1 MYCLLVSKEMV
12 FYEKFYCKKIVNNK
26 QDYNGFVLLLSSESL
41 FDPDKI
47 DNIEASL
54 NAVKVSDKI
63 LIDQLFITGDEEN
76 RFISCE
82 LKNGKLDLKTA
93 RVVCPEKSFRM
104 ETVRWLHDNYCYV
117 ENSILT
123 ARQRKSIQN
132 NVDFDGKY

>member
-1 MYCLLVSKEMV
+1 MKNFVV
-12 FYEKFYCKKIVNNK
+12 KKIDECGYK
-26 QDYNGFVLLLSSESL
+26 RFLLWLSFESL
-41 FDPDKI
+41 MEYLDSI
-47 DNIEASL
+47 EESSNIIQASG
-54 NAVKVSDKI
+54 KI

-82 LKNGKLDLKTA
+82 LKNGKFDLKTA

-123 ARQRKSIQN
+123 DCQRRSIKECI
-132 NVDFDGKY
+132 DF